1 LKGLALGGLML
12 RGRGGKVDGGESA
25 TRGVMVRLG
34 MNVMVIGLKTKQE
47 YNQQYGVVKE
57 LIGEERV
64 RVVLQAGPELS
75 IKCGNAIPLPFW
87 LPGGERRNSLRT
99 QL

>member
-1 LKGLALGGLML
+1 
-12 RGRGGKVDGGESA
+12 
-25 TRGVMVRLG
+25 MVRLG

-64 RVVLQAGPELS
+64 RVVLQAGPELT
-75 IKCGNAIPLPFW
+75 IKCENAVPLPF
-87 LPGGERRNSLRT
+87 
-99 QL
+99 

>member
-1 LKGLALGGLML
+1 
-12 RGRGGKVDGGESA
+12 
-25 TRGVMVRLG
+25 
-34 MNVMVIGLKTKQE
+34 MVIGLKTKQE

-75 IKCGNAIPLPFW
+75 IKCGNAIPLPF
-87 LPGGERRNSLRT
+87 
-99 QL
+99 